1 MYLLRRGSRPLDT
14 MTYAT
19 CAEQTMFVVVFPVN
33 LSQVNLMLSKGEGP
47 W

>member
-1 MYLLRRGSRPLDT
+1 

-19 CAEQTMFVVVFPVN
+19 CAEQTMCVVVFPVN
-33 LSQVNLMLSKGEGP
+33 LSQGVDLMLSKGEGP